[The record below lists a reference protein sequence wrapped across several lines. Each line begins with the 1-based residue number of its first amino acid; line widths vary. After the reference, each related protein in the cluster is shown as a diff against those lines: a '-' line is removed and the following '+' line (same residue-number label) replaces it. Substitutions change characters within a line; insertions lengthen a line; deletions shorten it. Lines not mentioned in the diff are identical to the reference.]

1 SKSDMVKKLVLKPEP
16 NWCTM
21 PRNVVY
27 FVRNNQSV

>member
-1 SKSDMVKKLVLKPEP
+1 MVKKLVLKPEP

-27 FVRNNQSV
+27 FVRNN